1 MKSAARRLS
10 SKSDC
15 RLQFLSPYISCQ
27 IALFSAAEP
36 VVFAIDYFTRSLRRG
51 GDSGEG
57 LPGATEVANSAWIE
71 SRPLR
76 DHEALAMLLKQ
87 HPLGAGELSAILLAK
102 ECKAD
107 AVLLDD
113 HQARQL
119 AKREGLTVLGTV
131 GLLEAFYV
139 RGYLPDLNA
148 AFRKL
153 LAGNAYID
161 KRLLDRRLKLLGLPI
176 L

>member
-1 MKSAARRLS
+1 VIAVSNSSPLIVLS
-10 SKSDC
+10 KLGC
-15 RLQFLSPYISCQ
+15 FPLLNR
-27 IALFSAAEP
+27 LFSRLIISAEVYEE
-36 VVFAIDYFTRSLRRG
+36 VVVAG
-51 GDSGEG
+51 KG
-57 LPGATEVANSAWIE
+57 LPGATEVASAVWIE
-71 SRPLR
+71 RVQLQAPG
-76 DHEALAMLLKQ
+76 ALDNALNRY
-87 HPLGAGELSAILLAK
+87 PLGAGELSAIFLAK
-102 ECKAD
+102 ERRVD

-139 RGYLPDLNA
+139 RGDLPNLGA

-153 LAGNAYID
+153 LAENVYID
-161 KRLLDRRLKLLGLPI
+161 KRLLDRRLKLLGLPS

>member
-1 MKSAARRLS
+1 MIAVSNSSPLIFLARLHYFPLLNR
-10 SKSDC
+10 
-15 RLQFLSPYISCQ
+15 
-27 IALFSAAEP
+27 LFSRLIISPEVYEE
-36 VVFAIDYFTRSLRRG
+36 VVI
-51 GDSGEG
+51 SGEG
-57 LPGATEVANSAWIE
+57 LPGATEVANSARIE

-148 AFRKL
+148 AFRNFSL
-153 LAGNAYID
+153 ETH
-161 KRLLDRRLKLLGLPI
+161 I
-176 L
+176 LTSDFSIVV

>member
-1 MKSAARRLS
+1 MIAISNSSPLIFLARLGYFPLLNR
-10 SKSDC
+10 
-15 RLQFLSPYISCQ
+15 
-27 IALFSAAEP
+27 LFSRLVISLEVYKE
-36 VVFAIDYFTRSLRRG
+36 VVI
-51 GDSGEG
+51 SGEG
-57 LPGATEVANSAWIE
+57 LPGATEVASSPWIE

-76 DHEALAMLLKQ
+76 DHETLSTLLKQ

-119 AKREGLTVLGTV
+119 AKREGLTVMGTV
-131 GLLEAFYV
+131 GLLEVFYV
-139 RGYLPDLNA
+139 RGYLPDLSA

-153 LAGNAYID
+153 LAENAYVD
-161 KRLLDRRLKLLGLPI
+161 KRLLDRRLKSLGLPA